1 MTTQN
6 IFETASKRKFRFP
19 HNGSIT
25 VEDLFD
31 LNKNQLNSV
40 YRTLKSMVKSEEV
53 TLLEVLTREDE
64 ELSVKIEIVESIF
77 NTKVVVENMAL
88 KAKETH
94 VKKQKIMEIIGKKQD
109 ASLENTPV
117 EELQK
122 MLDEL

>member
-1 MTTQN
+1 MTTQS
-6 IFETASKRKFRFP
+6 IFEIASKEKFRFP
-19 HNGSIT
+19 YNGSIT

-53 TLLEVLTREDE
+53 TLLEVPTKEDE

-88 KAKETH
+88 QAKETH
-94 VKKQKIMEIIGKKQD
+94 AKKQKIMEIIGKKQD
-109 ASLENTPV
+109 QTLEDTSV

-122 MLDEL
+122 MLNEL